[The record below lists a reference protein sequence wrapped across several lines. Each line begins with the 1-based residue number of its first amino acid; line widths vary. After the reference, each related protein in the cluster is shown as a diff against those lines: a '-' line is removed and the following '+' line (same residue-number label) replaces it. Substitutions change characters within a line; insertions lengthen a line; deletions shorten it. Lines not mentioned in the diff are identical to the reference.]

1 MAASSLSDVVEA
13 VSTSHSNL
21 TAVLAGSSTLVA
33 QLSAGAHAD
42 VLITADA
49 ATMDRAAADRSI
61 RGKPV
66 VIATNTI
73 VLAAAPGNPGRVS
86 GLADLARRDLLVGL
100 CAAEVP
106 CGALARQALDEAGIA
121 PSVDTLEL
129 SVRSL
134 AAKLSLGELDAGLVY
149 GTDAATAG
157 LPTVEAPELNG
168 QANSY
173 YITSVA
179 AGRPPAALT
188 VVGFVA
194 LGLLALPIVGLLQRA
209 PWSSLPTLLGE
220 SEVLEALRLS
230 LVVSVAA
237 TAACVVLGLPLA
249 FVLARRRLRFPR
261 VARAVVML
269 PMVLPPVVA
278 GTALLFALG
287 RRGLVGQWLD
297 SWFGVSLP
305 FTTAGAVVAAAFVAL
320 PFFVVTVE
328 AALRQAGDDLDE
340 AAATLG
346 AGPWATLVHVALP
359 TIRPALAAGAALSWA
374 RALGEFGATLTFA
387 GNFPGRT
394 RTLPL
399 ETYLAL
405 ERNPEAAVAISLVL
419 MAVAL
424 AVLVTLRDRWM
435 PQ

>member
-1 MAASSLSDVVEA
+1 MRA
-13 VSTSHSNL
+13 L
-21 TAVLAGSSTLVA
+21 TAAGPS
-33 QLSAGAHAD
+33 G
-42 VLITADA
+42 
-49 ATMDRAAADRSI
+49 AAAE
-61 RGKPV
+61 
-66 VIATNTI
+66 
-73 VLAAAPGNPGRVS
+73 PGP
-86 GLADLARRDLLVGL
+86 AR
-100 CAAEVP
+100 P
-106 CGALARQALDEAGIA
+106 AG
-121 PSVDTLEL
+121 
-129 SVRSL
+129 
-134 AAKLSLGELDAGLVY
+134 
-149 GTDAATAG
+149 
-157 LPTVEAPELNG
+157 
-168 QANSY
+168 QF
-173 YITSVA
+173 
-179 AGRPPAALT
+179 PAALT
-188 VVGFVA
+188 VVGFLA
-194 LGLLALPIVGLLQRA
+194 LGLLALPIIGLLQRA
-209 PWSSLPTLLGE
+209 PWSALPAVLGE
-220 SEVLEALRLS
+220 SEVLEALRVSLIVS
-230 LVVSVAA
+230 LVA

-249 FVLARRRLRFPR
+249 FVLARRRLRFGR
-261 VARAVVML
+261 VVRALVML

-346 AGPWATLVHVALP
+346 AGAWSTLLHVTLP
-359 TIRPALAAGAALSWA
+359 TIRPALAAGTALAWA
-374 RALGEFGATLTFA
+374 RAVGEFGATLTFA

-435 PQ
+435 PR

>member
-1 MAASSLSDVVEA
+1 MTDPDDS
-13 VSTSHSNL
+13 
-21 TAVLAGSSTLVA
+21 
-33 QLSAGAHAD
+33 
-42 VLITADA
+42 
-49 ATMDRAAADRSI
+49 RAAA
-61 RGKPV
+61 GP
-66 VIATNTI
+66 AP
-73 VLAAAPGNPGRVS
+73 AASQSPTKLGPAP
-86 GLADLARRDLLVGL
+86 
-100 CAAEVP
+100 
-106 CGALARQALDEAGIA
+106 
-121 PSVDTLEL
+121 T
-129 SVRSL
+129 
-134 AAKLSLGELDAGLVY
+134 
-149 GTDAATAG
+149 
-157 LPTVEAPELNG
+157 
-168 QANSY
+168 
-173 YITSVA
+173 

-328 AALRQAGDDLDE
+328 AALRQAGDDHDE

-346 AGPWATLVHVALP
+346 AGPWATLVHVVLP

-435 PQ
+435 PR

>member
-1 MAASSLSDVVEA
+1 M
-13 VSTSHSNL
+13 
-21 TAVLAGSSTLVA
+21 
-33 QLSAGAHAD
+33 
-42 VLITADA
+42 
-49 ATMDRAAADRSI
+49 
-61 RGKPV
+61 
-66 VIATNTI
+66 
-73 VLAAAPGNPGRVS
+73 
-86 GLADLARRDLLVGL
+86 
-100 CAAEVP
+100 
-106 CGALARQALDEAGIA
+106 
-121 PSVDTLEL
+121 
-129 SVRSL
+129 
-134 AAKLSLGELDAGLVY
+134 
-149 GTDAATAG
+149 
-157 LPTVEAPELNG
+157 
-168 QANSY
+168 
-173 YITSVA
+173 
-179 AGRPPAALT
+179 T
-188 VVGFVA
+188 VVGFAA

-209 PWSSLPTLLGE
+209 PWTALPTLLGE
-220 SEVLEALRLS
+220 SAVLEALRVS
-230 LVVSVAA
+230 LVVSVSAA
-237 TAACVVLGLPLA
+237 AACVGLGLPLA

-261 VARAVVML
+261 IVRAVVML

-305 FTTAGAVVAAAFVAL
+305 FTTAGAAVAAAFVAL

-346 AGPWATLVHVALP
+346 AGAWATLMHVTLP
-359 TIRPALAAGAALSWA
+359 TIRPALAAGTALAWA
-374 RALGEFGATLTFA
+374 RAVGEFGATLTFA

-405 ERNPEAAVAISLVL
+405 ERNPEAAVAISLIL

-435 PQ
+435 PR

>member
-1 MAASSLSDVVEA
+1 M
-13 VSTSHSNL
+13 
-21 TAVLAGSSTLVA
+21 
-33 QLSAGAHAD
+33 AGATMSSQRHRASRHWRPP
-42 VLITADA
+42 TAGPALPVRRLPAPIA
-49 ATMDRAAADRSI
+49 AI
-61 RGKPV
+61 GF
-66 VIATNTI
+66 IA
-73 VLAAAPGNPGRVS
+73 VG
-86 GLADLARRDLLVGL
+86 LLV
-100 CAAEVP
+100 
-106 CGALARQALDEAGIA
+106 
-121 PSVDTLEL
+121 
-129 SVRSL
+129 
-134 AAKLSLGELDAGLVY
+134 
-149 GTDAATAG
+149 
-157 LPTVEAPELNG
+157 
-168 QANSY
+168 
-173 YITSVA
+173 
-179 AGRPPAALT
+179 
-188 VVGFVA
+188 
-194 LGLLALPIVGLLQRA
+194 LPIAGLLQRA
-209 PWSSLPTLLGE
+209 PWSALPSILGE
-220 SEVLEALRLS
+220 SDVLEALRVS
-230 LVVSVAA
+230 LVVSLAA

-261 VARAVVML
+261 IIRALVML

-305 FTTAGAVVAAAFVAL
+305 FTTAGSVVAAAFVAL

-328 AALRQAGDDLDE
+328 AALRQAGDELDE

-346 AGPWATLVHVALP
+346 AGAWATLAHVALP
-359 TIRPALAAGAALSWA
+359 TIRPALAAGTALAWA

-387 GNFPGRT
+387 GSFPGRT

-435 PQ
+435 PR

>member
-1 MAASSLSDVVEA
+1 MAGA
-13 VSTSHSNL
+13 TMTRHRRSHHVQAL
-21 TAVLAGSSTLVA
+21 TA
-33 QLSAGAHAD
+33 AD
-42 VLITADA
+42 PPGDA
-49 ATMDRAAADRSI
+49 AE
-61 RGKPV
+61 RGP
-66 VIATNTI
+66 
-73 VLAAAPGNPGRVS
+73 
-86 GLADLARRDLLVGL
+86 AR
-100 CAAEVP
+100 P
-106 CGALARQALDEAGIA
+106 AGQ
-121 PSVDTLEL
+121 L
-129 SVRSL
+129 
-134 AAKLSLGELDAGLVY
+134 
-149 GTDAATAG
+149 
-157 LPTVEAPELNG
+157 
-168 QANSY
+168 
-173 YITSVA
+173 
-179 AGRPPAALT
+179 PAALT

-209 PWSSLPTLLGE
+209 PWTALPTLLGE
-220 SEVLEALRLS
+220 SAVLEALRVS
-230 LVVSVAA
+230 LVVSLLAA
-237 TAACVVLGLPLA
+237 AACVVLGLPLA
-249 FVLARRRLRFPR
+249 IVLARRRLRFPR
-261 VARAVVML
+261 IVRAVVML

-287 RRGLVGQWLD
+287 RRGLIGQWLH

-346 AGPWATLVHVALP
+346 AGAWATLLHVTLP
-359 TIRPALAAGAALSWA
+359 TIRPALAAGTALAWA
-374 RALGEFGATLTFA
+374 RAVGEFGATLTFA

-435 PQ
+435 PR

>member
-1 MAASSLSDVVEA
+1 MRQRQRPRHIQALTAASPPD
-13 VSTSHSNL
+13 
-21 TAVLAGSSTLVA
+21 
-33 QLSAGAHAD
+33 
-42 VLITADA
+42 DA
-49 ATMDRAAADRSI
+49 AEPGPARS
-61 RGKPV
+61 
-66 VIATNTI
+66 ASQ
-73 VLAAAPGNPGRVS
+73 L
-86 GLADLARRDLLVGL
+86 
-100 CAAEVP
+100 
-106 CGALARQALDEAGIA
+106 
-121 PSVDTLEL
+121 
-129 SVRSL
+129 
-134 AAKLSLGELDAGLVY
+134 
-149 GTDAATAG
+149 
-157 LPTVEAPELNG
+157 
-168 QANSY
+168 
-173 YITSVA
+173 
-179 AGRPPAALT
+179 PAALT

-194 LGLLALPIVGLLQRA
+194 LGLLALPIVGLLQRT

-249 FVLARRRLRFPR
+249 FVLARRRLRSPR

-297 SWFGVSLP
+297 TWFGVSLP

-346 AGPWATLVHVALP
+346 AGPWATVVHVVLP

-435 PQ
+435 PR

>member
-1 MAASSLSDVVEA
+1 MAAA
-13 VSTSHSNL
+13 G
-21 TAVLAGSSTLVA
+21 TAALGS
-33 QLSAGAHAD
+33 
-42 VLITADA
+42 
-49 ATMDRAAADRSI
+49 
-61 RGKPV
+61 
-66 VIATNTI
+66 
-73 VLAAAPGNPGRVS
+73 
-86 GLADLARRDLLVGL
+86 AR
-100 CAAEVP
+100 P
-106 CGALARQALDEAGIA
+106 
-121 PSVDTLEL
+121 
-129 SVRSL
+129 
-134 AAKLSLGELDAGLVY
+134 
-149 GTDAATAG
+149 
-157 LPTVEAPELNG
+157 
-168 QANSY
+168 
-173 YITSVA
+173 
-179 AGRPPAALT
+179 AGRLPGAVT
-188 VVGFVA
+188 WVGFLA
-194 LGLLALPIVGLLQRA
+194 LGLLLLPIVGLLQRA
-209 PWSSLPTLLGE
+209 PWSALPSILGE
-220 SEVLEALRLS
+220 PEVREALRVS
-230 LVVSVAA
+230 LIVSLAA
-237 TAACVVLGLPLA
+237 TAACIVLGLPLA

-261 VARAVVML
+261 IIRAVVML

-305 FTTAGAVVAAAFVAL
+305 FTTAGSVVAAAFVAL

-328 AALRQAGDDLDE
+328 AALRQAGDELDE

-346 AGPWATLVHVALP
+346 AGAWATLAHVTLP
-359 TIRPALAAGAALSWA
+359 TIRPALAAGTALAWA

-435 PQ
+435 PR